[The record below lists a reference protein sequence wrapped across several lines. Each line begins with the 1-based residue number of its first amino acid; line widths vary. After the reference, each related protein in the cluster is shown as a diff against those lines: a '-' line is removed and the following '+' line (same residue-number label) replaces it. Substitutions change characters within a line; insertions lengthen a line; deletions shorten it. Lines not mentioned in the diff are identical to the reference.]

1 MLFNF
6 ADLIGYLRKNGVT
19 THFTIGG
26 HFPTIEYRKTLE
38 SIPGID
44 TVIRHEGE
52 LTIKELFLNL
62 DNPDYWSKIQGLAY
76 RNNGDISVTPPRPL
90 ISDLD
95 SLPFPIRNNEIDTYR
110 GLGIHS
116 LIASRGCHYHC
127 SFCSVQHFYG
137 SAPGAKRRSRSPS
150 NVVREMEKLYSENR
164 TRIFLFKDDDM
175 GLRSAGQR
183 RWVEEFIE
191 ELKRKNLSDKIAWRI
206 SCRVDEVD
214 TEMMKKMK
222 DNGLSFLYLGIESG
236 SNQGLK
242 TFNKGYTV
250 ERIRSALDILQET
263 GIKFEYGFMIFDPD
277 STIQS
282 IKENIAFLGD
292 LSRDGRAVV
301 HFTKMFP
308 YVGTTIAHRLK
319 TQGRLKGSITSP
331 DYDFNDHRINL
342 LEDFFF
348 GYAFKSY
355 LSGNGLANQLA
366 MAKFD
371 TVIIDRFFS
380 NEYDNRTYSMTVL
393 EFIRKSNESVLDT
406 MNNAVNFIENRS
418 YEEIISDWD
427 ELETFVNDRKMIERN
442 IIVDLQLLKINFK

>member
-1 MLFNF
+1 
-6 ADLIGYLRKNGVT
+6 
-19 THFTIGG
+19 
-26 HFPTIEYRKTLE
+26 
-38 SIPGID
+38 
-44 TVIRHEGE
+44 
-52 LTIKELFLNL
+52 
-62 DNPDYWSKIQGLAY
+62 
-76 RNNGDISVTPPRPL
+76 
-90 ISDLD
+90 
-95 SLPFPIRNNEIDTYR
+95 
-110 GLGIHS
+110 
-116 LIASRGCHYHC
+116 
-127 SFCSVQHFYG
+127 
-137 SAPGAKRRSRSPS
+137 
-150 NVVREMEKLYSENR
+150 
-164 TRIFLFKDDDM
+164 M